1 VFISQERFP
10 EVWQIPLETSY
21 IDKKVR
27 MTTNELKSTL
37 LRTKSGKY
45 LEIL

>member
-1 VFISQERFP
+1 MFISQKRFP
-10 EVWQIPLETSY
+10 EVWQIPLETPY

-27 MTTNELKSTL
+27 TTNELKSTL
-37 LRTKSGKY
+37 LSTKSAKY